1 MALSS
6 YLYASSYLYFL
17 AREGGTVST
26 TPSIRAASKG
36 NIRQEEDGEMSDAK
50 FLMTKRWQNFQNQL
64 DDKLFRLDANLYN
77 LDAKL
82 VAIKEELDD
91 KLSPLDAKL
100 NELDAKS
107 VALKTGLGTELDD
120 KPSPLHAN
128 M

>member
-50 FLMTKRWQNFQNQL
+50 VAMPKRWQKFQNQL
-64 DDKLFRLDANLYN
+64 DDQLFRLDANLYN

-82 VAIKEELDD
+82 VALKEELDD